1 MTSPTTFEYDV
12 FISYNQNDEAWAKQL
27 ATRLEREDWQGRK
40 LKVFF
45 APWDIKPG
53 ESIPERLEYALPRSR
68 KVCLIMSPES
78 ATSEWVKIERYVTQH
93 IDITERQSRL
103 IPLYRRESEIPPF
116 LQHINRIDFQDD
128 AKFEEAYRLLL
139 ATIKDEPLPRGEKES
154 SGAVIAP
161 APIPRPPI
169 VGFVA
174 RRDSDGRDI
183 VKRLKTEL
191 APQENQLIVLSGPG
205 GVGKTTLAS
214 ETARAFAQ
222 EHDRRIVWVGAD
234 GREDFGFATLLDEI
248 ATQLGRVDLRPL
260 PLESKEEQVRSVIAA
275 ATPLIVLDNFETVAA
290 AEQIRCVEFLLKRA
304 PCPVLVTTR
313 PRIAAARN
321 IVIPVMSPDEA
332 NDFLQ
337 RLIDQAG
344 DPSSFAS
351 LDRERIMTASD
362 RTPLLMQW
370 VVAQIDLAQEADT
383 VLAEL
388 VGGVGDAA
396 QRVFE
401 RSFGSDL
408 LGDDGRAVL
417 LALSLFTPD
426 ASRNALAATAGFGE
440 DVKRLNEAVK
450 RLASLWL
457 VKTSARQRL
466 TVEGLTRELA
476 KAHLERDKSADEYR
490 RRFVNYFLTYT
501 RAHASPTPEHY
512 EALEVDREN
521 IISAVDAAMEL
532 KDWESVKAI
541 AFALGLPVGGMLRV
555 HGYWNETIKMNE
567 QAVRAALESNSENEV
582 AAFKHNL
589 AVMHKNRG
597 ELELARRLYKESLE
611 IEQKLGNQGG
621 IAISLHE
628 LARLAQGQGELKDAR
643 RLYHESLKIKK
654 RLGDQGGI
662 AIALHQLAMLS
673 HDQGELEDARRLY
686 HESLEIKKRLGNQ
699 NGISSTLHQLAILA
713 QDQGELV
720 EARRLYNESLEIKE
734 RLGNQGGI
742 ATSLHELARLAQ
754 GQGELEE
761 ARRLY
766 NESLEIEKRLGNQAG
781 IASTLHQLATLAR
794 NQGELEQAWQLSK
807 ESLEIEKR
815 LGSQYGIAISLH
827 QIATLAQDQ
836 GELEEA
842 RRLYNESL
850 EIKKRLGNQ
859 RGIAITLHQLGRLAE
874 EEDKKTEAAKLF
886 AEALA
891 ILEQL
896 KSPDAEIARRSLER
910 VSPKSA

>member
-1 MTSPTTFEYDV
+1 MTNPTDFEYDA
-12 FISYNQNDEAWAKQL
+12 FISYNQTDEAWAKQL
-27 ATRLEREDWQGRK
+27 ATGLEREDWRGKK

-53 ESIPERLEYALPRSR
+53 ESIPERLEHALPRSR

-103 IPLYRRESEIPPF
+103 IPLYRRAGEIPPF

-174 RRDSDGRDI
+174 RRDSYGRDI

-401 RSFGSDL
+401 RSFRSDL

-440 DVKRLNEAVK
+440 DIKRLNEAVK

-457 VKTSARQRL
+457 VKTSGRGQRL

-476 KAHLERDKSADEYR
+476 KARLERDTSAKEYR
-490 RRFVNYFLTYT
+490 SRFVSYFVNYT
-501 RAHASPTPEHY
+501 RAHTAATSEDY
-512 EALEVDREN
+512 ELLEIEREN
-521 IISAVDAAMEL
+521 VISAVDAAMEL
-532 KDWESVKAI
+532 KDWKSVL
-541 AFALGLPVGGMLRV
+541 AFGYALGLPVTGILSV
-555 HGYWNETIKMNE
+555 HGYWDQAIRLNE
-567 QAVRAALESNSENEV
+567 QAVKAAFESASENGV

-589 AVMHKNRG
+589 AVMLGNRG
-597 ELELARRLYKESLE
+597 ELEIARGLYEESLE
-611 IEQKLGNQGG
+611 IF
-621 IAISLHE
+621 
-628 LARLAQGQGELKDAR
+628 
-643 RLYHESLKIKK
+643 K
-654 RLGDQGGI
+654 RLGDQVGI
-662 AIALHQLAMLS
+662 A
-673 HDQGELEDARRLY
+673 
-686 HESLEIKKRLGNQ
+686 
-699 NGISSTLHQLAILA
+699 STLHQLAILEQGQGHLDEA
-713 QDQGELV
+713 RRRYHESLEINKKLGNQGDVASTLHQLAILEQDQGELV
-720 EARRLYNESLEIKE
+720 EARRLYNESLEIRE
-734 RLGNQGGI
+734 RLGDQGGI
-742 ATSLHELARLAQ
+742 AV
-754 GQGELEE
+754 
-761 ARRLY
+761 
-766 NESLEIEKRLGNQAG
+766 
-781 IASTLHQLATLAR
+781 TLHQLATL
-794 NQGELEQAWQLSK
+794 E
-807 ESLEIEKR
+807 
-815 LGSQYGIAISLH
+815 
-827 QIATLAQDQ
+827 QDQ
-836 GELEEA
+836 GDLVQA

-850 EIKKRLGNQ
+850 EIKRRLGNQ
-859 RGIAITLHQLGRLAE
+859 GGIAITLHQLATLEQDQGDLVQARRLYAESLEIAKRLGDQSGIASTIHQLGILAE
-874 EEDKKTEAAKLF
+874 HEEKKGEAAKLF
-886 AEALA
+886 AEALV
-891 ILEQL
+891 IFEQL
-896 KSPDAEIARRSLER
+896 KSPNAEIARRSLER
-910 VSPKSA
+910 LSPKSQ